1 MSLVPSQSCYPS
13 VNYKDEWMTAAR
25 RPTNRK
31 NQRGGEKTKMLNIG
45 IDIGK
50 RKFQACIKE
59 DDGAIVN
66 ELSLSNDSAGAD
78 CLLSCVNSAD
88 ARAVVEATGN
98 HWIKLYDTLTKN
110 GVKTILANPV
120 KTRMIAEARI
130 KTDRLDSRV
139 LADLLRGCLVAESYV
154 PTKEERDWRSLVR
167 HRAYLVRMNVDIKNR
182 IESLLDKYELKP
194 EFTDLFGKGGIKWL
208 ESLKLESV
216 DAAILQSQISLLRS
230 LKEQTDLITSEIAS
244 IAVESE
250 EVKLL
255 MTLPGIDFYSA
266 MLIVAEIGDIDRFPN
281 AKKLCSWAGLVPTIY
296 QSGNT
301 LHMGRITK
309 KGSRWLRWV
318 LIQAAQSARQHDKRL
333 GNFYD
338 RVAIRRG
345 PNKATV
351 AVAREMLAIIYH
363 MLLKKEPYRGMSQKL
378 ASQKY
383 KRMEKIASRW
393 AFV

>member
-1 MSLVPSQSCYPS
+1 
-13 VNYKDEWMTAAR
+13 
-25 RPTNRK
+25 
-31 NQRGGEKTKMLNIG
+31 MLNIG

-66 ELSLSNDSAGAD
+66 ELSLSNGSAGAD